1 MLRSRATLVSQGTPY
16 AEQASQRITEC
27 DHVRCEVRLQ
37 KGGAGAPA
45 ATPRPP
51 TPGPQ
56 NLANGGLLGWA
67 SAGPRGWVHQN
78 GQLWDATRRE
88 SSVGINN
95 WGCRPPAWAICMYVV
110 VWQRSK
116 HEFKKSW
123 QSLPTFGVHS
133 GEILCVDRS
142 KNWVCRPL
150 RSAEGRSTM
159 PTAARAIAHIATQ
172 RQQPRPLRGRI
183 AERYRRGP

>member
-1 MLRSRATLVSQGTPY
+1 MIDLELLVQPQRSLGEQSLSGMLRSRATLVSQGTPY
-16 AEQASQRITEC
+16 AQQASQQITEC

-95 WGCRPPAWAICMYVV
+95 WGCRPPAWAICMYVG

-116 HEFKKSW
+116 HEFEFKKN
-123 QSLPTFGVHS
+123 LG
-133 GEILCVDRS
+133 I
-142 KNWVCRPL
+142 NCRADQMQNDGGP
-150 RSAEGRSTM
+150 ST
-159 PTAARAIAHIATQ
+159 
-172 RQQPRPLRGRI
+172 L
-183 AERYRRGP
+183 